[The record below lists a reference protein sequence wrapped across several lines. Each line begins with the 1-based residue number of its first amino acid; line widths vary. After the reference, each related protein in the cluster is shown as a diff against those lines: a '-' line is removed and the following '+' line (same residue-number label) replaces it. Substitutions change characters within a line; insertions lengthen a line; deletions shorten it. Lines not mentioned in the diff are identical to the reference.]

1 AFVLSQD
8 QTLQTK
14 QKPNKETNKK
24 TPTKQTNTT
33 HYRDPKQHTHKI
45 VASPSGRA
53 PLSRHQ
59 SRLARRSEARQAQDQ

>member
-33 HYRDPKQHTHKI
+33 HYRDPKQHTQSKLPATRGHRSLRRA
-45 VASPSGRA
+45 ASA
-53 PLSRHQ
+53 IL
-59 SRLARRSEARQAQDQ
+59 